1 MSVLSVTTRLPT
13 TSTPPMTPSMV
24 YTEPPAEKKTLTT
37 GQIVGIAVGCAAFV
51 LLLIAAIIL
60 IVCCCCNGSRD
71 NKSAPKKLE
80 EPVTLIFTDIESST
94 ALWAAAPQLMPDA
107 VATHHKLIR
116 QLIQKYKCYE
126 VKTIGDSFMIASKD
140 AYKAV
145 LLARDLQTKF
155 LKHDWDPE
163 LDDAYY
169 AIDTRKGD
177 DAPPSYKLNA
187 DEYGAMWNGIR
198 VRVGIHTGLSD
209 IRCDDVTGGY
219 DYYGE
224 TSNMAARTEAI
235 GNGGQVVMTE
245 STWWALSRSERDELD
260 YKNMGPQGLRGV
272 PYAVVMYQLNAVP
285 GRTYADLRTE
295 IDAILPD
302 DGLDDDGNSQ
312 ATDALLSSAGTLTG
326 PAAAIAAVLGNC
338 FSPYPPQERIRQIQP
353 LLQKWSIPVPPRN
366 RRITEDD
373 YCQGLLNRLAIRV
386 SLIVQKRQQV
396 NGDENSGFNNTLT
409 KLSVTESSR
418 PASRSFTKDRSQSR
432 QFNIQTV
439 ERLTTHVPDKT
450 TRRRT
455 SVPALDVL

>member
-1 MSVLSVTTRLPT
+1 
-13 TSTPPMTPSMV
+13 
-24 YTEPPAEKKTLTT
+24 
-37 GQIVGIAVGCAAFV
+37 
-51 LLLIAAIIL
+51 
-60 IVCCCCNGSRD
+60 
-71 NKSAPKKLE
+71 
-80 EPVTLIFTDIESST
+80 
-94 ALWAAAPQLMPDA
+94 MPDA

-126 VKTIGDSFMIASKD
+126 VKTIGDSFMIACKD

-155 LKHDWDPE
+155 LKHDWGTEE
-163 LDDAYY
+163 LDMNYHSFEN
-169 AIDTRKGD
+169 RKAAENEGYI
-177 DAPPSYKLNA
+177 PPTANM
-187 DEYGAMWNGIR
+187 DPDVYGALWNGIR

-366 RRITEDD
+366 RRVPDDD
-373 YCQGLLNRLAIRV
+373 YCRGLINRVAIKMSTVAQVKQKINGERMSMSTDSNKGNRASQTRPVSQGASSGINANALARLASRGNSV
-386 SLIVQKRQQV
+386 VQPNDWSPDVMELDGEEEQEKKESAAPEAEDDVQLRRLGGRKRSHLVKNHQP
-396 NGDENSGFNNTLT
+396 EELAFP
-409 KLSVTESSR
+409 TE
-418 PASRSFTKDRSQSR
+418 
-432 QFNIQTV
+432 
-439 ERLTTHVPDKT
+439 
-450 TRRRT
+450 
-455 SVPALDVL
+455 